1 MRWKA
6 TECSNNEDNSSKMEM
21 YELKLLSP
29 PRLVKDLTPFENEGT
44 EVCELIGYFLIYQ
57 LSNKY
62 NKKDINLYRD
72 DGLAVFKNKHGSQA
86 ERIKKD
92 QQKNLREND
101 LNIVI
106 KCNLKIVDQL
116 DVTLNLL
123 NTTYKYFSKLNNE
136 INYNIP
142 YFF

>member
-1 MRWKA
+1 
-6 TECSNNEDNSSKMEM
+6 MEKKKRKWIIRRNCGS
-21 YELKLLSP
+21 YEG
-29 PRLVKDLTPFENEGT
+29 V
-44 EVCELIGYFLIYQ
+44 EVCELIGCFLIYQ

-62 NKKDINLYRD
+62 NKQDINLYRD
-72 DGLAVFKNKHGSQA
+72 GGLAVFKNKHGSQA

-92 QQKNLREND
+92 LQKILRENY

-123 NTTYKYFSKLNNE
+123 NNTYKYFSKLNNE

>member
-6 TECSNNEDNSSKMEM
+6 TEWSNNEDNSSKMEI

-29 PRLVKDLTPFENEGT
+29 PRLVKDLTPFENEGA
-44 EVCELIGYFLIYQ
+44 EVCEVIGYFLIHQ

-72 DGLAVFKNKHGSQA
+72 DDLAVFKNKHGSQA

-92 QQKNLREND
+92 LQKILREM
-101 LNIVI
+101 I
-106 KCNLKIVDQL
+106 
-116 DVTLNLL
+116 
-123 NTTYKYFSKLNNE
+123 
-136 INYNIP
+136 
-142 YFF
+142 